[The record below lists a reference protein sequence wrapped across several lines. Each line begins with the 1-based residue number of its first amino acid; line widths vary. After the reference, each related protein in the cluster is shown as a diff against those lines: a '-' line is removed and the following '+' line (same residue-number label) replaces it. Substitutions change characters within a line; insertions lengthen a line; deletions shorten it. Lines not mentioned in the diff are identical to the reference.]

1 MDLSNLPTS
10 LVSQLTGAVEG
21 FIVASR
27 KKYGANAVPLTPA
40 QKRAM
45 QPFFSREILDQVKV
59 VALNG
64 TRVEDPP
71 FYAVA
76 KMMGIRNL
84 LSFSEVAAVTFV
96 DVVVSHEPFSD
107 TLLFHELVHVVQ
119 YAQMG
124 SKEFASRYV
133 RGFLKSGSYDGIPLE
148 KNAYEL
154 EQRFNSKGPSFSVAD
169 EVREWVEAGRF

>member
-27 KKYGANAVPLTPA
+27 KKFGANAVPLTPA

-64 TRVEDPP
+64 SRVEDPP
-71 FYAVA
+71 FYAMA

-119 YAQMG
+119 HAQMG

-154 EQRFNSKGPSFSVAD
+154 EQRFISKAPSFSVAD

>member
-10 LVSQLTGAVEG
+10 LVSQIAGAVEG
-21 FIVASR
+21 YIVASR
-27 KKYGANAVPLTPA
+27 KKYAVNAVPLTPA
-40 QKRAM
+40 QKHAM
-45 QPFFSREILDQVKV
+45 QPFFTRQILEQVR
-59 VALNG
+59 VAVLNG
-64 TRVEDPP
+64 SRVEDPP
-71 FYAVA
+71 FYAMA

-124 SKEFASRYV
+124 SEDFALRYV
-133 RGFLKSGSYDGIPLE
+133 QGFLKSGSYDDIPLE
-148 KNAYEL
+148 RNAYEL
-154 EQRFNSKGPSFSVAD
+154 EERFNSRNGTFSVVD
-169 EVREWVEAGRF
+169 EVRKWGEAGRF

>member
-10 LVSQLTGAVEG
+10 VVSQLTGAVEG

-45 QPFFSREILDQVKV
+45 QPFFSRELLDQVKV

-64 TRVEDPP
+64 SRVEDPP
-71 FYAVA
+71 FYAMA

-154 EQRFNSKGPSFSVAD
+154 EQRFISKDASFSVAD

>member
-1 MDLSNLPTS
+1 MDLSNLPTT
-10 LVSQLTGAVEG
+10 LVSQLTAAVAG

-40 QKRAM
+40 QKHAM

-64 TRVEDPP
+64 SRVEDPP
-71 FYAVA
+71 FYAMA
-76 KMMGIRNL
+76 KMMGILNL

-124 SKEFASRYV
+124 SKEFASHYV

-148 KNAYEL
+148 QNAYEL
-154 EQRFNSKGPSFSVAD
+154 EQRFVSKGRSFSVAD
-169 EVREWVEAGRF
+169 EVRQWVEAGRF

>member
-21 FIVASR
+21 FIVANR
-27 KKYGANAVPLTPA
+27 KKYGTNAVPLTPA

-59 VALNG
+59 VTLNG
-64 TRVEDPP
+64 SRVEDPP
-71 FYAVA
+71 FYAMA

-154 EQRFNSKGPSFSVAD
+154 EQRFISKGRSFSVAD
-169 EVREWVEAGRF
+169 EVQEWVEAGRF